1 MANELRSLSKGM
13 SLLPSEMVRQGT
25 KQVRGP
31 VLARV
36 ARDSGGDRR
45 LSGIGNV
52 GQFKVTTKVTGTV
65 FVEGRVF
72 AGPGKM
78 RGPWSWLES
87 GTTRKRHGRT
97 RGKGTWSEP
106 VEAELPKVQRTL
118 ERMFEAAVRK
128 G

>member
-1 MANELRSLSKGM
+1 M
-13 SLLPSEMVRQGT
+13 
-25 KQVRGP
+25 
-31 VLARV
+31 LARV
-36 ARDSGGDRR
+36 TRDSGGDRR
-45 LSGIGNV
+45 LSGLRNG
-52 GQFKVTTKVTGTV
+52 GRFTVTTKVTGTV
-65 FVEGRVF
+65 FVEGNVF

-97 RGKGTWSEP
+97 RAKHTWSKP
-106 VEAELPKVQRTL
+106 VETELPKVQRTL